1 MDMEDIIKEIIRI
14 DSVAVDTREKSE
26 ASLKERQLQYEN
38 QIKNYKMSVIEA
50 AEKKAQE
57 QYELIV
63 EMGNKE
69 YTLEEE
75 RSKKAIL
82 LLANRY
88 LQIEAQV
95 LDQVFNDLFPVEE

>member
-1 MDMEDIIKEIIRI
+1 MEDIIKEIIRI

-38 QIKNYKMSVIEA
+38 QIKSYKMSVIEA

-57 QYELIV
+57 QYEQIV

-75 RSKKAIL
+75 RSKKATL

-95 LDQVFNDLFPVEE
+95 LDQVFNELFPVEG